1 MPRSGP
7 AFLELQSERTADSAS
22 SHSSS
27 GDGSRLD
34 DQRLRRV
41 PSDILKGSDGSL

>member
-7 AFLELQSERTADSAS
+7 AFLELQSECTADSAS

-34 DQRLRRV
+34 DQRLRCV

>member
-7 AFLELQSERTADSAS
+7 AFLELQSERTTDSAS
-22 SHSSS
+22 PHSSS

-41 PSDILKGSDGSL
+41 LSDILKGSDGSL

>member
-7 AFLELQSERTADSAS
+7 AFLELQSEHTADSA
-22 SHSSS
+22 SS

-34 DQRLRRV
+34 DQRLRCV
-41 PSDILKGSDGSL
+41 LSDILKGSDGSL